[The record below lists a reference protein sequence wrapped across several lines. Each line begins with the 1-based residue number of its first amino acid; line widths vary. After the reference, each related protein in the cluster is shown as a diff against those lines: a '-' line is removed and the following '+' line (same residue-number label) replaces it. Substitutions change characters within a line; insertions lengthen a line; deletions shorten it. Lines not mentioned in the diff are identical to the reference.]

1 MYQNLVRDE
10 EFGERGVSTPWPESV
25 HLCDYPTV
33 NESLL
38 DDALNARTAT
48 AQKVVALGHKL
59 RESQTLRVRQPLSE
73 IRVVC
78 TTSTDRDAVNAM
90 NDVIR
95 DELNVKAV
103 NLVENLDGIV
113 KYSYKPNLKTL
124 GKKLGKLLNA
134 VKNKL
139 VDVDAATMAPLRDG
153 QSITLNVDGEQVTLE
168 PDDVLIS
175 TEQSS
180 EWLST
185 SDFGIQVAL
194 SAVLTEELIAEGYA
208 RDFVRLLNER
218 RKIMDLSLD
227 DRIEVKY
234 AFPEKIAIAIE
245 AHKPYIMGEILA
257 NSLTSD
263 ESLKPGDGVA
273 ELEMGDHKGMVAV
286 TVAS

>member
-1 MYQNLVRDE
+1 M
-10 EFGERGVSTPWPESV
+10 

-33 NESLL
+33 NDALL
-38 DDALNARTAT
+38 DDGLNARTAT
-48 AQKVVALGHKL
+48 AQKVVQLGHKM

-78 TTSTDRDAVNAM
+78 TTAIDRDAVNAM

-103 NLVENLDGIV
+103 NLVDHLDGIV

-139 VDVDAATMAPLRDG
+139 GDVDAATMAPLRDG
-153 QSITLNVDGEQVTLE
+153 KSVTLDVDGESVTLE

-194 SAVLTEELIAEGYA
+194 SAVLTDELIAEGYA

-234 AFPEKIAIAIE
+234 AFPEKIASAIE
-245 AHKPYIMGEILA
+245 AHKAYIMGEILA
-257 NSLTSD
+257 NSLTAD
-263 ESLKPGDGVA
+263 AGVTGGKDVA
-273 ELEMGDHKGMVAV
+273 ELEIGDQDGFVIV
-286 TVAS
+286 TISK